1 MKRIFLLLC
10 LTMSFVWAHKIN
22 LFITTQKENVEIYS
36 YFANA
41 APCKGCDLLIKHNE
55 TVVLKTV
62 LNSDGKYSFKS
73 QYPSLDIHVSSV
85 GGHAAHRAVVLDH
98 LTKESLKVHQKKEQ
112 ESNYLKIVLALILI
126 GLVFL
131 LLKRVKK

>member
-1 MKRIFLLLC
+1 
-10 LTMSFVWAHKIN
+10 MSFVWAHKIN

-98 LTKESLKVHQKKEQ
+98 LTKESLKEHQKKEQ

-126 GLVFL
+126 GLVFI

>member
-1 MKRIFLLLC
+1 
-10 LTMSFVWAHKIN
+10 MSFVWAHKIN
-22 LFITTQKENVEIYS
+22 LFITTQKDNVEIYS

-62 LNSDGKYSFKS
+62 LNSDGKFKFKS

-85 GGHAAHRAVVLDH
+85 GGHAAHRAVVVDH
-98 LTKESLKVHQKKEQ
+98 LTKESLKEHQKKEQ

-126 GLVFL
+126 GLVFI